1 MARYLFRRFVS
12 IILALWVV
20 ATVTFF
26 VMRAL
31 PGGPFSSE
39 KAIPPAIQR
48 NIEERYHLN
57 DPLLTQYGDYMLRLV
72 KWDLGPSFKQKG
84 RDVNEI
90 ISTHFPV
97 SAQLGLTAVALSLLV
112 GIPAGI
118 ISALRQNKWQDQLA
132 MFFSVIGVAVPN
144 FVMASLLM
152 YCFALKLPWFPAALW
167 GTPAHMVLPTIALSG
182 FPMAFIAR
190 LTRSSMLEVLQQDYI
205 RTARSKGL
213 SERVMIYR
221 HALKNALIPVVTYLG
236 PLVAGVLTG
245 SFVIEKIFAVPGLG
259 RYFVQSIYNRDY
271 TVIMGI
277 TFFDSLILVS
287 LNFLV
292 DVAYVFIDPRIRLLD
307 VKE

>member
-57 DPLLTQYGDYMLRLV
+57 DPLLTQYGDYMLRLI

-97 SAQLGLTAVALSLLV
+97 SAQLGLTAVALSLIV

-132 MFFSVIGVAVPN
+132 MFLSVIGVAVPN
-144 FVMASLLM
+144 FVIASLLM
-152 YCFALKLPWFPAALW
+152 YAFALKLQWFPAALW

-213 SERVMIYR
+213 SERVIIYR

>member
-57 DPLLTQYGDYMLRLV
+57 DPLLKQYGDYMLRLV

>member
-1 MARYLFRRFVS
+1 MARYLLKRFLS

-26 VMRAL
+26 VMHAL

-39 KAIPPAIQR
+39 KALPPSILE
-48 NIEERYHLN
+48 NINARYHLD
-57 DPLLTQYGDYMLRLV
+57 DPLLKQYADYMVRLV

-84 RDVNEI
+84 RDVDEI

-97 SAQLGLTAVALSLLV
+97 SAQLGLTAVAFSLLI

-118 ISALRQNKWQDQLA
+118 ISALKQNKWQDQLA
-132 MFFSVIGVAVPN
+132 MFLSVLGVSVPN
-144 FVMASLLM
+144 FVIAAILM
-152 YCFALKLPWFPAALW
+152 YVFALKLGWFPAAMW
-167 GTPAHMVLPTIALSG
+167 GTVKHMVLPVIALSG
-182 FPMAFIAR
+182 FPTAFVAR

-213 SERVMIYR
+213 SQRVIIYR
-221 HALKNALIPVVTYLG
+221 HAMKNALIPVVTYLG
-236 PLVAGVLTG
+236 PLLAGILTG
-245 SFVIEKIFAVPGLG
+245 SFVVERIFAVPGLG

-277 TFFDSLILVS
+277 TFFDSLLLVG

-292 DVAYVFIDPRIRLLD
+292 DLAYVFFDPRIRLLD
-307 VKE
+307 GKE